1 MKVGF
6 YFFLISLIITK
17 TFAMEKFHE
26 MLIIGGVLEKIEEQ
40 KNKSNNTSNEKEA
53 LKNLHEKN
61 NQLAKSSLPNADT
74 TSKIKSYFHSI
85 LNKK

>member
-53 LKNLHEKN
+53 WN
-61 NQLAKSSLPNADT
+61 
-74 TSKIKSYFHSI
+74 
-85 LNKK
+85 